1 MPADGATAAPFH
13 HDGLGRSRF
22 KGQLAKIVQPFAAVK
37 KSPGLQARSVL
48 PPDGDLKFMKCYR
61 AHEIWED
68 FMGQHS
74 RLPGAAVPAFVQ
86 LLASL
91 AMLALGA
98 AGASAED
105 IYPSRPVR
113 IVVSF
118 SAGGPTD
125 IVARVMGAKLGDL
138 LGQQFVVENK
148 VGAGGN
154 IGADLVAKAAP
165 DGYTL
170 LMATVSTH
178 AINPGLY
185 KKIPYDPVRDFVAV
199 AQIGVT
205 PTLLSVNPSVP
216 ATDVKSL
223 IALVKQNPG
232 KFTYGSSGLGSI
244 LHLCG
249 EQFKALAGGLNIVHV
264 PYRGSAPMMSDL
276 VAGQI
281 SMAFDAT
288 PTAMPQAQVGAIR
301 AVGAGMARRMRAMP
315 ELPTLQEQGLKGF
328 ECYTWNAILAPAG
341 TPQPIVDRLNA
352 AINEAL
358 AEPAVIKRLE
368 EAGIDPTPGSTPE
381 QAAAFVKAELAKWAP
396 IIKATGAQIE

>member
-1 MPADGATAAPFH
+1 MDTLHRTPAIFAG
-13 HDGLGRSRF
+13 
-22 KGQLAKIVQPFAAVK
+22 IVV
-37 KSPGLQARSVL
+37 
-48 PPDGDLKFMKCYR
+48 
-61 AHEIWED
+61 
-68 FMGQHS
+68 
-74 RLPGAAVPAFVQ
+74 AFV
-86 LLASL
+86 
-91 AMLALGA
+91 LGG
-98 AGASAED
+98 AGAKAED
-105 IYPSRPVR
+105 KYPSKPVR

-125 IVARVMGAKLGDL
+125 TVARVMGAKMADL

-185 KKIPYDPVRDFVAV
+185 KNMPYDPVRDFAPIGQV
-199 AQIGVT
+199 GVT
-205 PTLLSVNPSVP
+205 PTLLGVHPSVP

-223 IALVKQNPG
+223 VALIKENPG

-249 EQFKALAGGLNIVHV
+249 EQFKALAGGINIVHV

-276 VAGQI
+276 VGGQI

-288 PTAMPQAQVGAIR
+288 PTALPQAQSGAIR
-301 AVGAGMARRMRAMP
+301 AIGAGMATRMRAMP

-328 ECYTWNAILAPAG
+328 ECYTWNAILAPAD
-341 TPQPIVDRLNA
+341 TPQPIVDRLSE
-352 AINEAL
+352 AINKAL
-358 AEPAVIKRLE
+358 DDPAVFKRLQ
-368 EAGIDPTPGSTPE
+368 EAGIDPTPGSTPK

-396 IIKATGAQIE
+396 IIKASGAHID

>member
-1 MPADGATAAPFH
+1 MGTQHRWPATFAG
-13 HDGLGRSRF
+13 
-22 KGQLAKIVQPFAAVK
+22 IVV
-37 KSPGLQARSVL
+37 
-48 PPDGDLKFMKCYR
+48 
-61 AHEIWED
+61 
-68 FMGQHS
+68 
-74 RLPGAAVPAFVQ
+74 AF
-86 LLASL
+86 
-91 AMLALGA
+91 ALGS
-98 AGASAED
+98 AGAKAED
-105 IYPSRPVR
+105 KYPSKPVR

-125 IVARVMGAKLGDL
+125 TVARVMGAKMGDL

-154 IGADLVAKAAP
+154 IGADLVAKAPP

-185 KKIPYDPVRDFVAV
+185 RNMPYDPVRDFAPIGQV
-199 AQIGVT
+199 GVT
-205 PTLLSVNPSVP
+205 PTLLGVHPSVP

-223 IALVKQNPG
+223 VALIKENPG

-249 EQFKALAGGLNIVHV
+249 EQFKALAGGMNVVHV

-276 VAGQI
+276 VGGQI

-288 PTAMPQAQVGAIR
+288 PTALPQAQSGAIR
-301 AVGAGMARRMRAMP
+301 AIGAGMATRMRAMP

-328 ECYTWNAILAPAG
+328 ECYTWNAILAPAD
-341 TPQPIVDRLNA
+341 TPQPIVDRLGE
-352 AINEAL
+352 AINKAL
-358 AEPAVIKRLE
+358 DDPAVFKHLQ
-368 EAGIDPTPGSTPE
+368 EAGIDPTPGSTPK
-381 QAAAFVKAELAKWAP
+381 QTAGFIKAELAKWAP
-396 IIKATGAQIE
+396 IIKASGAHID

>member
-1 MPADGATAAPFH
+1 MDTQHRWPARIAGIVSVFV
-13 HDGLGRSRF
+13 LGSA
-22 KGQLAKIVQPFAAVK
+22 GVK
-37 KSPGLQARSVL
+37 
-48 PPDGDLKFMKCYR
+48 
-61 AHEIWED
+61 
-68 FMGQHS
+68 
-74 RLPGAAVPAFVQ
+74 
-86 LLASL
+86 
-91 AMLALGA
+91 
-98 AGASAED
+98 AED
-105 IYPSRPVR
+105 KYPSKPVR

-125 IVARVMGAKLGDL
+125 TVARVMGAKMADL

-154 IGADLVAKAAP
+154 IGADLVAKAPP

-185 KKIPYDPVRDFVAV
+185 KNMPYDPVRDFAPIGQV
-199 AQIGVT
+199 GVT
-205 PTLLSVNPSVP
+205 PTLLGVHPSIP

-223 IALVKQNPG
+223 VAVIKENPG

-249 EQFKALAGGLNIVHV
+249 EQFKALAGGVNIVHV

-276 VAGQI
+276 VGGQI

-288 PTAMPQAQVGAIR
+288 PTAMPQAQSGAIR
-301 AVGAGMARRMRAMP
+301 AIGAGMATRMRAMP

-328 ECYTWNAILAPAG
+328 ECYTWNAILAPAD
-341 TPQPIVDRLNA
+341 TPQPIVERLSE
-352 AINEAL
+352 AINKAL
-358 AEPAVIKRLE
+358 DDPAVFKRLQ
-368 EAGIDPTPGSTPE
+368 EAGIDPTPGSTPK
-381 QAAAFVKAELAKWAP
+381 QAAAFIKAELAKWAP
-396 IIKATGAQIE
+396 IIKASGAHID

>member
-1 MPADGATAAPFH
+1 MDAQHRWPA
-13 HDGLGRSRF
+13 
-22 KGQLAKIVQPFAAVK
+22 IFAGMV
-37 KSPGLQARSVL
+37 V
-48 PPDGDLKFMKCYR
+48 
-61 AHEIWED
+61 
-68 FMGQHS
+68 
-74 RLPGAAVPAFVQ
+74 AFV
-86 LLASL
+86 
-91 AMLALGA
+91 LGS
-98 AGASAED
+98 AGVKAED
-105 IYPSRPVR
+105 KYPSKPVR

-125 IVARVMGAKLGDL
+125 TVARVMGAKMADL

-154 IGADLVAKAAP
+154 IGADLVAKAPP

-185 KKIPYDPVRDFVAV
+185 KNMPYDPVRDFAPIGQV
-199 AQIGVT
+199 GVT
-205 PTLLSVNPSVP
+205 PTLLGVHPSIP

-223 IALVKQNPG
+223 VAVIKENPG

-249 EQFKALAGGLNIVHV
+249 EQFKALAGGVNIVHV

-276 VAGQI
+276 VGGQI

-288 PTAMPQAQVGAIR
+288 PTAMPQAQSGAIR
-301 AVGAGMARRMRAMP
+301 AIGAGMATRMRAMP

-328 ECYTWNAILAPAG
+328 ECYTWNAILAPAD
-341 TPQPIVDRLNA
+341 TPQPIVERLS
-352 AINEAL
+352 EAKNKAL
-358 AEPAVIKRLE
+358 DDPAVFKRLQ
-368 EAGIDPTPGSTPE
+368 EAGIDPTPGSTPK
-381 QAAAFVKAELAKWAP
+381 QAAAFIKAELAKWAP
-396 IIKATGAQIE
+396 IIKASGAHID

>member
-1 MPADGATAAPFH
+1 MDAQHRWPA
-13 HDGLGRSRF
+13 
-22 KGQLAKIVQPFAAVK
+22 IFAGMVA
-37 KSPGLQARSVL
+37 
-48 PPDGDLKFMKCYR
+48 
-61 AHEIWED
+61 
-68 FMGQHS
+68 
-74 RLPGAAVPAFVQ
+74 AFV
-86 LLASL
+86 
-91 AMLALGA
+91 LGS
-98 AGASAED
+98 AGVKAED
-105 IYPSRPVR
+105 KYPSKPVR

-125 IVARVMGAKLGDL
+125 TVARVMGAKMADL

-154 IGADLVAKAAP
+154 IGADLVAKAQP

-185 KKIPYDPVRDFVAV
+185 KNMPYDPVRDFAPIGQV
-199 AQIGVT
+199 GVT
-205 PTLLSVNPSVP
+205 PTLLGVHPSVP

-223 IALVKQNPG
+223 VAVIKENPG

-249 EQFKALAGGLNIVHV
+249 EQFKALAGGINIVHV

-276 VAGQI
+276 VGGQI

-288 PTAMPQAQVGAIR
+288 PTAMPQAQSGAIR
-301 AVGAGMARRMRAMP
+301 AIGAGMATRMRAMP

-328 ECYTWNAILAPAG
+328 ECYTWNAILAPAD
-341 TPQPIVDRLNA
+341 TPQPIVDRLSE
-352 AINEAL
+352 AINKSL
-358 AEPAVIKRLE
+358 DDPAVFKRLQ
-368 EAGIDPTPGSTPE
+368 EAGIDPTPGSTPK
-381 QAAAFVKAELAKWAP
+381 QAAAFIKAELAKWAP
-396 IIKATGAQIE
+396 IIKASGAHID